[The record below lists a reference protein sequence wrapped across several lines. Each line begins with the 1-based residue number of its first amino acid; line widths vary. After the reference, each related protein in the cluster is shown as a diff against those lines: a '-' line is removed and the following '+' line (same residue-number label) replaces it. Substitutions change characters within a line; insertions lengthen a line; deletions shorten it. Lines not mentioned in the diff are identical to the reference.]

1 MNTHTKKTS
10 PVSHH
15 CDFCKT
21 PGLLNQTLFNHAGW
35 YYCQN
40 CLSELNERTAHL
52 RNQEHQPSLFPAHLR

>member
-1 MNTHTKKTS
+1 MNTHTHKNS
-10 PVSHH
+10 AVSHQ

-40 CLSELNERTAHL
+40 CLMELNQLTAHL
-52 RNQEHQPSLFPAHLR
+52 RNKEQQTNLFPAHLH